1 MIKTGCKGYPFSPH
15 GSAVRVRSPPTAG
28 GGFNGLAR
36 LARTCARAVMRL
48 LFLQGGASRGD
59 CPRSRAFFP
68 CGVGQCS
75 RVRAVRR
82 TGGDS
87 PPTHNPHTLRAGAKK
102 RKRPTGVG
110 RFGNPPRVGR
120 PHKRRCCCAKGGQ
133 EPAGTSARRA
143 DTRDTLQ
150 QVMVK
155 DKKISARLRRAG
167 PLSYARQRA

>member
-15 GSAVRVRSPPTAG
+15 GCAVRFRSPPTAG

-36 LARTCARAVMRL
+36 LARPCARAVMRL

-59 CPRSRAFFP
+59 GPRRRAFLP

-110 RFGNPPRVGR
+110 RFGNPPR
-120 PHKRRCCCAKGGQ
+120 
-133 EPAGTSARRA
+133 GTSARRA